1 MCDSESAV
9 CADPAGWLD
18 VWYVGHDEPSLEFK
32 SSQPGTGNDMTYVVT
47 LPKDPRVQPNATG
60 VGGTTWNFEL
70 RPTFWFGMTLC
81 DSESAPDSSLVQ
93 IDGCFFDNEDWDGQS
108 YRFDWPGT
116 NPNPVVDQALHPTP
130 VLFTSPA
137 QSGRCSAGS
146 ATAIPGARTRPGSR
160 CKHWGV
166 SAEPQPELTYAIVDA
181 SEARSPQLREQLL
194 DMWVDVTNAGGA
206 VGFTVPADV
215 SAVARTLDAALD
227 RVAAGTDLLAIL
239 RQNGTAVG
247 MGFLVDGG
255 SPLRRHWRTILRLMV
270 RPELQGRGAGR
281 LLLEGLHGTAVD
293 LGLEQLMLTTR
304 GGTGVEGFYE
314 RCGYTVVGKHPGAIR
329 LAPGDD
335 RDELFLIF
343 RL

>member
-1 MCDSESAV
+1 MSPGPGFEPEPVYAVVEVSEA
-9 CADPAGWLD
+9 
-18 VWYVGHDEPSLEFK
+18 H
-32 SSQPGTGNDMTYVVT
+32 
-47 LPKDPRVQPNATG
+47 
-60 VGGTTWNFEL
+60 
-70 RPTFWFGMTLC
+70 
-81 DSESAPDSSLVQ
+81 
-93 IDGCFFDNEDWDGQS
+93 
-108 YRFDWPGT
+108 
-116 NPNPVVDQALHPTP
+116 
-130 VLFTSPA
+130 SPA
-137 QSGRCSAGS
+137 
-146 ATAIPGARTRPGSR
+146 
-160 CKHWGV
+160 
-166 SAEPQPELTYAIVDA
+166 
-181 SEARSPQLREQLL
+181 LREQLL

-227 RVAAGTDLLAIL
+227 RVAAGTDLLGIL

-247 MGFLVDGG
+247 MAFLVDGG

-270 RPELQGRGAGR
+270 RPELQGRGACR

-304 GGTGVEGFYE
+304 GGTGVEAFYE
-314 RCGYTVVGKHPGAIR
+314 RCGYTVVGKHPRAIR

>member
-1 MCDSESAV
+1 MYAV
-9 CADPAGWLD
+9 
-18 VWYVGHDEPSLEFK
+18 
-32 SSQPGTGNDMTYVVT
+32 
-47 LPKDPRVQPNATG
+47 
-60 VGGTTWNFEL
+60 
-70 RPTFWFGMTLC
+70 
-81 DSESAPDSSLVQ
+81 
-93 IDGCFFDNEDWDGQS
+93 
-108 YRFDWPGT
+108 
-116 NPNPVVDQALHPTP
+116 
-130 VLFTSPA
+130 
-137 QSGRCSAGS
+137 
-146 ATAIPGARTRPGSR
+146 
-160 CKHWGV
+160 
-166 SAEPQPELTYAIVDA
+166 VDA

-239 RQNGTAVG
+239 RQDGTAVG

-314 RCGYTVVGKHPGAIR
+314 RSGYTVIGKHPGAIR

-335 RDELFLIF
+335 RDESFLIF